1 MKQSIKKL
9 HVTLMLA
16 TFLAIALVCF
26 PMVYSRELSAPE
38 KAMAFLTD
46 VVKLD
51 MAKYNITLLRHLRYP
66 SNLSSPSDEG
76 IIYRLESNGS
86 KFEAVA
92 EFKKNRLNSFKIYM
106 LEGSELF
113 YAELPHANMLDAAKG
128 LIKRYQTFSGD
139 SYFQPMRNMLD
150 AVTELKPM
158 TMTSGNVK
166 LRIRNNGPRMYIE
179 WVYTANGFDIE
190 RKRIVFTFLDGS
202 FERFGNSWDFYSV
215 GTTELKVS
223 REEAIRIA
231 REATQKYSWRVG
243 PAGEVMITNFTIL
256 DSRVSAEL
264 SWEVRENNTLYPW
277 WNIFLYLDRVYPGN
291 VYCIQVTLWGDT
303 GEVDHIQAIGHLG
316 IPPTEPTPTPPTQ
329 PTPTP
334 PTPPPEPPT
343 DTSTNKTKLNPT
355 PIIMAAS
362 IISVATIGIAFYKK
376 KKNRLQ

>member
-1 MKQSIKKL
+1 MRQSFKKL
-9 HVTLMLA
+9 HVALVLA
-16 TFLAIALVCF
+16 TFLAIALVRF
-26 PMVYSRELSAPE
+26 PTTYSRELTAPE

-46 VVKLD
+46 VVKID
-51 MAKYNITLLRHLRYP
+51 IAKYDIKLLSHLRYP

-86 KFEAVA
+86 KFQAVA
-92 EFKKNRLNSFKIYM
+92 EFKNGRLNFFKMYM
-106 LEGSELF
+106 LEGSTLF
-113 YAELPHANMLDAAKG
+113 YAELPPANMLDAARG

-139 SYFQPMRNMLD
+139 AYLQPMCDMLD

-166 LRIRNNGPRMYIE
+166 LRIRNNGPRMYVE

-190 RKRIVFTFLDGS
+190 RKRIVLAFLDGS
-202 FERFGNSWDFYSV
+202 FERFSNSWDFYSV

-231 REATQKYSWRVG
+231 MEAAQKYSWRVG
-243 PAGEVMITNFTIL
+243 PAGEVMVTNFTIL
-256 DSRVSAEL
+256 DSPVSAEL

-303 GEVDHIQAIGHLG
+303 SQIDHIQAIGHLG
-316 IPPTEPTPTPPTQ
+316 IPPTEPTPTSPTQ
-329 PTPTP
+329 PTP
-334 PTPPPEPPT
+334 PTPPPQPPT
-343 DTSTNKTKLNPT
+343 DTSTDKTKLNPT
-355 PIIMAAS
+355 QIIMAAS
-362 IISVATIGIAFYKK
+362 IISAATIGIAFYKK
-376 KKNRLQ
+376 KKNRPK